1 VGAIRAAA
9 VAVTLAGALAACNDM
24 STPAAAPTPAATL
37 ATTAASPVVAAP
49 TPSRPLTQTPT
60 AQTPT
65 AQIPSARKPPQRA
78 VSQTAFRW
86 SGRTVTTAELGKS
99 WHHGCPVGAA
109 SLRAVTMTFWGFD
122 HKTHTGTLIVNARVV
137 SAVADAFR
145 QIYAARFP
153 IRQMVPIAAYGG
165 DDNKSMAADNTSGFN
180 CRAAVSNGPKT
191 WSMHAFGEAIDINTV
206 ENPYTLDGTV
216 RPPSGKPYT
225 DRSNVRPGMVVRGSA
240 PTRAF
245 SAVGWGWGGN
255 WSSSPDYQHF
265 SSNGK

>member
-1 VGAIRAAA
+1 M
-9 VAVTLAGALAACNDM
+9 AVTLAAALGACNDAP
-24 STPAAAPTPAATL
+24 TPAAAPSPTPPATVASPI
-37 ATTAASPVVAAP
+37 ATTSVPAVTATPTPTKPAHHVAAAAP
-49 TPSRPLTQTPT
+49 
-60 AQTPT
+60 
-65 AQIPSARKPPQRA
+65 
-78 VSQTAFRW
+78 FRW
-86 SGRTVTTAELGKS
+86 SSRPVSTAELGKS

-122 HKTHTGTLIVNARVV
+122 HTAHTGTLVVNARVV
-137 SAVADAFR
+137 STVADAFR

-153 IRQMVPIAAYGG
+153 IRRMVPIAAYGG
-165 DDNKSMAADNTSGFN
+165 DDNKSMAADNTSSFN
-180 CRAAVSNGPKT
+180 CRPAVSNGPKT
-191 WSMHAFGEAIDINTV
+191 WSMHAYGEAIDINTV

-225 DRSNVRPGMVVRGSA
+225 NRSWVRPGMIVRGSS

-265 SSNGK
+265 STNGR

>member
-1 VGAIRAAA
+1 M
-9 VAVTLAGALAACNDM
+9 TLVGALAACNDAG
-24 STPAAAPTPAATL
+24 TPTAAPSPTPTPTL
-37 ATTAASPVVAAP
+37 STSAASPVVAASTLP
-49 TPSRPLTQTPT
+49 RTPPPAATP
-60 AQTPT
+60 A
-65 AQIPSARKPPQRA
+65 KPKPVQRT
-78 VSQTAFRW
+78 VSQPAVFRW
-86 SGRTVTTAELGKS
+86 SSRAVTTAELGKS

-109 SLRAVTMTFWGFD
+109 SLRAVALTFWGFD
-122 HKTHTGTLIVNARVV
+122 HKAHSGTLVVNARVV
-137 SAVADAFR
+137 PAVVEAFR
-145 QIYAARFP
+145 QIYAVRFP

-165 DDNKSMAADNTSGFN
+165 DDNKSMAADNTSSFN

-216 RPPSGKPYT
+216 RPPSGEPYT
-225 DRSNVRPGMVVRGSA
+225 NRSNVRPGMIVRGSS

-265 SSNGK
+265 STNGK

>member
-1 VGAIRAAA
+1 
-9 VAVTLAGALAACNDM
+9 
-24 STPAAAPTPAATL
+24 
-37 ATTAASPVVAAP
+37 
-49 TPSRPLTQTPT
+49 
-60 AQTPT
+60 
-65 AQIPSARKPPQRA
+65 
-78 VSQTAFRW
+78 
-86 SGRTVTTAELGKS
+86 
-99 WHHGCPVGAA
+99 
-109 SLRAVTMTFWGFD
+109 MTIWGFD
-122 HKTHTGTLIVNARVV
+122 HTSHSGTLVVNAHVV
-137 SAVADAFR
+137 PAVVEAFR

-165 DDNKSMAADNTSGFN
+165 DDNKSMAADNTSSFN

-225 DRSNVRPGMVVRGSA
+225 NRSRVRPGMVVRGSA

-265 SSNGK
+265 SSNGR

>member
-1 VGAIRAAA
+1 
-9 VAVTLAGALAACNDM
+9 
-24 STPAAAPTPAATL
+24 
-37 ATTAASPVVAAP
+37 
-49 TPSRPLTQTPT
+49 
-60 AQTPT
+60 
-65 AQIPSARKPPQRA
+65 
-78 VSQTAFRW
+78 VS
-86 SGRTVTTAELGKS
+86 TAELGKS

-109 SLRAVTMTFWGFD
+109 SLRAVTLTFWGFD
-122 HKTHTGTLIVNARVV
+122 HTAHTGTLIVNARVV
-137 SAVADAFR
+137 SAVVVAFR

-165 DDNKSMAADNTSGFN
+165 DDNKSMAADNTSAFN

-225 DRSNVRPGMVVRGSA
+225 DRSNVRPGMIVRGSS

-265 SSNGK
+265 STNGR